1 MTAVLGIDSSTQS
14 TKALL
19 VDADDGTV
27 LDQRQVPHP
36 PGTEVDPRAWLAA
49 VDEACDGLLDR
60 AAALSV
66 GAQQHG
72 MVALDA
78 AGEPV
83 RKALLWNDLR
93 SAGAAEDLVR
103 EWGGPDECA
112 RLVGSVLVASFTATK
127 LRWMRDAEPG
137 AAARTARVLLPHD
150 YLSAHLSEPGTDP
163 FTDRGDAS
171 GTGYFSTV
179 EDRWRPELAH
189 SALGHEVALPR
200 VVPGGVVAAHTV
212 GGAVV
217 AGGTGDN
224 MGAAL
229 GMGLRETDVLVS
241 VGTSGVASTRSRV
254 ASADGTGTVTGFADA
269 EDSFLPMTVTLN
281 AARILDLQAALLGV
295 GHDELAALALQAPPG
310 CHGLTISPYYGG
322 ERTPNRPGA
331 TGVWSGLTG
340 DSGRSDLARAAFE
353 ALVCSLADAV
363 DHLADHIGQRGANIL
378 LVGGAARSPALQQVA
393 AGVFGQAVTIPAPA
407 EYVALGAARQAAW
420 ALAGTASPPD
430 WPRPEG
436 TVVEAAPTPQ
446 VRASY
451 TRLRDRVAGW

>member
-27 LDQRQVPHP
+27 LEERSVAHP

-49 VDEACDGLLDR
+49 LDEATDGLLER
-60 AAALSV
+60 ARAVSV

-83 RKALLWNDLR
+83 RRALLWNDLR
-93 SAGAAEDLVR
+93 SAEAAEDLVR

-112 RLVGSVLVASFTATK
+112 RLVGSVLVASFTVTK
-127 LRWMRDAEPG
+127 LRWMRDSEP
-137 AAARTARVLLPHD
+137 ASADRTSSVLLPHD
-150 YLSAHLSEPGTDP
+150 YLSAHLSEPGTAP

-171 GTGYFSTV
+171 GTGYFSTA
-179 EDRWRPELAH
+179 EDRWRPELVH

-200 VVPGGVVAAHTV
+200 IVPGGATAALTP

-269 EDSFLPMTVTLN
+269 QDAFLPMTVTLN
-281 AARILDLQAALLGV
+281 AARILDLQARLLGV
-295 GHDELAALALQAPPG
+295 DHAQLADLALQAPPG
-310 CHGLTISPYYGG
+310 SHGLTISPYYDG

-340 DSGRSDLARAAFE
+340 DSDRPDLARAAFE

-363 DHLADHIGQRGANIL
+363 DHLTAHTGQRGENIL
-378 LVGGAARSPALQQVA
+378 LVGGAARSPALQDIA
-393 AGVFGQAVTIPAPA
+393 AGVFGQAVTIPPPA

-420 ALAGTASPPD
+420 ALAGTTSPPE
-430 WPRPEG
+430 WPLPTG
-436 TVVEAAPTPQ
+436 TVVETAPTPQ

-451 TRLRDRVAGW
+451 AELRDRLGGC

>member
-27 LDQRQVPHP
+27 LDERQVAHP
-36 PGTEVDPRAWLAA
+36 PGTEVDPRAWLSAL
-49 VDEACDGLLDR
+49 DEACDGLLER
-60 AAALSV
+60 AAAVSV

-83 RKALLWNDLR
+83 RKALLWNDVR

-103 EWGGPDECA
+103 EWGGAQECA
-112 RLVGSVLVASFTATK
+112 RLVGSVLVASFTVSK
-127 LRWMRDAEPG
+127 LRWMRDAEPDN
-137 AAARTARVLLPHD
+137 AARTASVLLPHD
-150 YLSAHLSEPGTDP
+150 YLSAHLSEPGTAP

-179 EDRWRPELAH
+179 ENRWRPELVQ

-200 VVPGGVVAAHTV
+200 VVAGGAVAAHSA

-217 AGGTGDN
+217 GAGTGDN

-229 GMGLRETDVLVS
+229 GMGLRETDTLVS

-254 ASADGTGTVTGFADA
+254 APADGSGTVTGFADA
-269 EDSFLPMTVTLN
+269 EDGFLPMAVTLN

-295 GHDELAALALQAPPG
+295 DHAQLAELALQAPPG
-310 CHGLTISPYYGG
+310 SHGVAISPYYGG
-322 ERTPNRPGA
+322 ERTPNRPAA
-331 TGVWSGLTG
+331 TGVWSGLSG
-340 DSGRSDLARAAFE
+340 DTARSDLARAAFE
-353 ALVCSLADAV
+353 ALACSLADAV
-363 DHLADHIGQRGANIL
+363 DHLATVTGQRGEDIL
-378 LVGGAARSPALQQVA
+378 LVGGAARSPALRSIA
-393 AGVFGQAVTIPAPA
+393 AGVFGQRVTIPPPG

-420 ALAGTASPPD
+420 ALAGTAAPPQ
-430 WPRPEG
+430 WPRPAGAVEEG
-436 TVVEAAPTPQ
+436 PATPE
-446 VRASY
+446 VRAAY
-451 TRLRDRVAGW
+451 TRLRDRVAPW

>member
-1 MTAVLGIDSSTQS
+1 
-14 TKALL
+14 
-19 VDADDGTV
+19 
-27 LDQRQVPHP
+27 
-36 PGTEVDPRAWLAA
+36 
-49 VDEACDGLLDR
+49 
-60 AAALSV
+60 
-66 GAQQHG
+66 
-72 MVALDA
+72 
-78 AGEPV
+78 
-83 RKALLWNDLR
+83 
-93 SAGAAEDLVR
+93 
-103 EWGGPDECA
+103 
-112 RLVGSVLVASFTATK
+112 
-127 LRWMRDAEPG
+127 
-137 AAARTARVLLPHD
+137 
-150 YLSAHLSEPGTDP
+150 
-163 FTDRGDAS
+163 
-171 GTGYFSTV
+171 
-179 EDRWRPELAH
+179 
-189 SALGHEVALPR
+189 
-200 VVPGGVVAAHTV
+200 VPGGVVAAHTV